1 MTFGTDAAT
10 THGPVTDV
18 NGLRSMEEYLRHV
31 VSEGAKLKDKGLT
44 PFEAANEIDLSR
56 ARDLAPARFEVRY
69 HHADVS
75 LAFLQ
80 PRRSETPVSGA
91 AVISTARM
99 RANMAPRLFTRALG
113 GSNPLTLTIS
123 TSRCC
128 RTRTRCWAP

>member
-1 MTFGTDAAT
+1 VAAPRST
-10 THGPVTDV
+10 SEVGPAAELAGLHTKNEHAPEHAQVTVHGA
-18 NGLRSMEEYLRHV
+18 G
-31 VSEGAKLKDKGLT
+31 
-44 PFEAANEIDLSR
+44 
-56 ARDLAPARFEVRY
+56 
-69 HHADVS
+69 S

-123 TSRCC
+123 TSATCGPFPHQLGPDGHTSRAISVSDTAGLF
-128 RTRTRCWAP
+128 RNLLIV